1 MPKIFTHLTLFMF
14 LITALS
20 GVYMRL
26 VPFNQTIAEYPYDHI
41 LHAHSHVALLGWA
54 FSSVFIIFLIIFWP
68 ELSKR
73 SRQHSMT
80 ITTTMVIVA
89 LLMFIAFVY
98 EGYAVYSIVLSTLHI
113 FVEYWAALFIYTH
126 IRQNKSFSKIG
137 KLFVKGSLIA
147 LMISSIGPY
156 MLGFLSANGLRESYL
171 FDMSVY
177 FYLHFQYNGWLF
189 LSLIGL
195 FLFILEK
202 KGVTLQ
208 SHFLRKGFWL
218 SFISI
223 FPGYFLSVLWVDLG
237 GFFTTLAVIGSIGQW
252 IGVLY
257 IFITVINNW
266 DCVISTTT
274 RLTCTSLMITFLLL
288 LVKST
293 LELGLISPTVAE
305 LVYETRGIIIGYLH
319 LTLLGFISIF
329 ILTQL
334 QMLNIIDT
342 MKKTVL
348 VGFWSFFIGFGLNES
363 LLFTK
368 GVLSWMNV
376 STIPLYLE
384 GLLVASILLLIG
396 IAIIW
401 YAIFDH
407 PHKGKNEK

>member
-1 MPKIFTHLTLFMF
+1 MPKIFTHLTLSMF

-20 GVYMRL
+20 GVLMRL
-26 VPFNQTIAEYPYDHI
+26 VPFNTTIAEFPYDHI
-41 LHAHSHVALLGWA
+41 LHAHSHIALLGWA
-54 FSSVFIIFLIIFWP
+54 FSGVFIIFLITFWP
-68 ELSKR
+68 ELSKK
-73 SRQHSMT
+73 SRKHSMA
-80 ITTTMVIVA
+80 ITTTLFIVSI
-89 LLMFIAFVY
+89 LMFVAFVY
-98 EGYAVYSIVLSTLHI
+98 EGYAVFSIVLSTLHI
-113 FVEYWAALFIYTH
+113 FVEYWAALFIYKH

-147 LMISSIGPY
+147 LIISSIGPY

-189 LSLIGL
+189 LFLIGI

-202 KGVTLQ
+202 KGLILQ
-208 SHFLRKGFWL
+208 SHFLRKGFWI

-237 GFFTTLAVIGSIGQW
+237 GIFTTLAVIGSIGQW

-257 IFITVINNW
+257 IFIAVINNW
-266 DCVISTTT
+266 DGVIRTTT
-274 RLTCTSLMITFLLL
+274 RLTCSSLMITFLLL
-288 LVKST
+288 VVKST

-305 LVYETRGIIIGYLH
+305 LVYDTRGIIIGYLH

-334 QMLNIIDT
+334 QMLNIINT
-342 MKKTVL
+342 TKKIVL
-348 VGFWSFFIGFGLNES
+348 VGFWIFYIGFGLNEL

-368 GVLSWMNV
+368 GLLSWMNF

-384 GLLVASILLLIG
+384 GLLIASLLLFIG

-401 YAIFDH
+401 YSIFDRQN
-407 PHKGKNEK
+407 KKMAG